1 MKIMYAAKLSFRN
14 QGGGYGCVLT
24 TVSLRLVEEDQE
36 EIKVSV
42 QWKTE
47 RPITNTSIL
56 KEWSVVKKV
65 LKTERI

>member
-1 MKIMYAAKLSFRN
+1 MYAAKLSFRN
-14 QGGGYGCVLT
+14 QGGGCGCVLT
-24 TVSLRLVEEDQE
+24 TVSLRLVEDQE

-47 RPITNTSIL
+47 RPVTNTSIL
-56 KEWSVVKKV
+56 KELSVVKKV